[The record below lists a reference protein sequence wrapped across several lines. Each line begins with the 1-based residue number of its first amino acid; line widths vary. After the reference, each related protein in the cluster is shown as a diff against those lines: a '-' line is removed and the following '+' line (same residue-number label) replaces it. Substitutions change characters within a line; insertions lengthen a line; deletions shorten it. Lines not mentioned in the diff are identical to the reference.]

1 MYSVGG
7 HPGIL
12 VTRAWW
18 LPIIEERILQT
29 TVSHL
34 KLSSSNDSRRDHE
47 ERIGENLSRLVAS
60 EDIDRRVFGK
70 STDDGELR
78 KEKLNL
84 RYSDNG
90 ESQSGRADR
99 NGSPV
104 RKGSTVAGYFG
115 DRSAQTSRT
124 VSDTKATRSKK
135 DLIVAHHPDNGGS
148 LTDHEVIEFS
158 SHKKNQAMV
167 GTVDGG
173 GCQSSPHVSKAGS
186 SKGFPKSLRRRDRRH
201 SKLSD
206 KPKDQVIT
214 RDNNSPSV
222 AASPLTK
229 SHPRDSIPN
238 GTADISSDMPTS
250 SAKLDADVKRFD
262 IPRSDI
268 KTPEDSGSNLR
279 ETVSSLKDASIIQ
292 SNSINTL
299 TKLNLSF
306 DNLASIGARSDST
319 GPVNVSN
326 DDAVTQIMTSTKL
339 ADILN
344 GVGGFLLDQ
353 LSPAEPDSDLKD
365 FTETLVEYVAPSIV
379 LNLIQEP
386 AGVGTHPAN
395 PDRFP
400 NNIAHN
406 TPEIVSQ
413 KPPEGLEPYA
423 DTTELSASSIEQ
435 FRVPGDYIDTIKP
448 SNCAGVCC
456 TNNLLS
462 NGIIHDTSEPCWN
475 ECEEEEKSSSPVRK
489 TIKSLNESDHNS
501 ESDTIYPGFTGVAT
515 DHLAND
521 LPLES
526 TQSHHRD
533 SSEDLPDDLAPE
545 TLENSNSDSSCVSD
559 GNFMEGEALPKHP
572 QNIPEY
578 EHESESSGTESGY
591 DTDENS
597 SSEDDTYNRARE
609 SEDVRNNRNLDR
621 VSPLITSGVMG
632 LIWTYAT
639 HTPVDKDLL
648 RAGIWLFER
657 APNYFKSQPYVYR
670 RHDKE
675 LEQVPV
681 AIRTLGG
688 RSASLHVRFDG
699 EVLYISTHGHPW
711 PDMRSKHSH
720 PDMLPVSRLIEYQ
733 AAESMGLNVWRHDRN
748 LLECRF
754 PSCKC
759 KLSDISHSTIV
770 CAGCGPKSIIRY
782 CSVEHQVLDLK
793 MHWREC
799 GHRKLIIKR
808 VIDKTTEPTR
818 FKHLCPAIR
827 DCKNIRSLANSRQ
840 SLYTR
845 LTHGRYTLFNP
856 KTGYPTVLV
865 WSRKDHSFMEME
877 IRVERLLN
885 CALFDQR
892 NKAMVTFLFR
902 MVRKC
907 LQSKNTFSPERTVI
921 LTQQFKAEFGLDA
934 SRIESDEVCECEW
947 EGENLAEDKH
957 LPSCRKLYRNF
968 SHQFRTTGMRGYLE
982 MYEKRYWILRVW
994 QQQHQSVTR
1003 WRDRVA
1009 GKGFPDGGVEG
1020 TSPSLGPGFVC
1031 WGAKENDSC
1040 L

>member
-1 MYSVGG
+1 MYSIGR
-7 HPGIL
+7 HPDTL

-29 TVSHL
+29 TISQL
-34 KLSSSNDSRRDHE
+34 KLNNSSGSRRDHE
-47 ERIGENLSRLVAS
+47 ERIGENLSRLEAS
-60 EDIDRRVFGK
+60 EEIDRRVFGK
-70 STDDGELR
+70 LTDDGELR
-78 KEKLNL
+78 EENLNSKS
-84 RYSDNG
+84 SDNG
-90 ESQSGRADR
+90 D

-104 RKGSTVAGYFG
+104 RKGSTMASAPG

-124 VSDTKATRSKK
+124 ISDTKATRSKK
-135 DLIVAHHPDNGGS
+135 DLIVAHRPDDGGN
-148 LTDHEVIEFS
+148 LTDHEDIEAS
-158 SHKKNQAMV
+158 SHKENQAMV
-167 GTVDGG
+167 VAVDDG

-186 SKGFPKSLRRRDRRH
+186 SKGSPKTQRRRERRR
-201 SKLSD
+201 SKLPD
-206 KPKDQVIT
+206 RLKDQVIT
-214 RDNNSPSV
+214 KDTNSSSV
-222 AASPLTK
+222 SASPLAK

-238 GTADISSDMPTS
+238 STANTPSDGPTS
-250 SAKLDADVKRFD
+250 SAELEGDTKHFD
-262 IPRSDI
+262 SPKSDI
-268 KTPEDSGSNLR
+268 KTPGEPGSNLR
-279 ETVSSLKDASIIQ
+279 ERVSSLEDASIIQ
-292 SNSINTL
+292 SNGVNTSA
-299 TKLNLSF
+299 KLNLTI
-306 DNLASIGARSDST
+306 DIPASIGAKSDST
-319 GPVNVSN
+319 GPENVSKG
-326 DDAVTQIMTSTKL
+326 DAATQIITSTKL

-344 GVGGFLLDQ
+344 GVRGFMSDQ
-353 LSPAEPDSDLKD
+353 LRPAEPDSDLK
-365 FTETLVEYVAPSIV
+365 EVKESVAEYVTPSIV

-386 AGVGTHPAN
+386 AGVGTNPPS
-395 PDRFP
+395 PDRFT
-400 NNIAHN
+400 NNV
-406 TPEIVSQ
+406 EMVSP
-413 KPPEGLEPYA
+413 KPPEGLEANA
-423 DTTELSASSIEQ
+423 DTTELSASSTEQ
-435 FRVPGDYIDTIKP
+435 IRVPGDSIDAIKP
-448 SNCAGVCC
+448 SNVAGACC
-456 TNNLLS
+456 TRNPLS
-462 NGIIHDTSEPCWN
+462 NETIHDTSEPCLN
-475 ECEEEEKSSSPVRK
+475 ECAEEEKSDSPVRK
-489 TIKSLNESDHNS
+489 NIKGLNESDHNS
-501 ESDTIYPGFTGVAT
+501 ASDTIYPGFTGVAT
-515 DHLAND
+515 DHSAKD
-521 LPLES
+521 LPRES
-526 TQSHHRD
+526 TQSHHGD
-533 SSEDLPDDLAPE
+533 SSENLPDDPE
-545 TLENSNSDSSCVSD
+545 TLENSNIDSSCNSD
-559 GNFMEGEALPKHP
+559 GDFTEDEALRKHP
-572 QNIPEY
+572 KNIPED

-597 SSEDDTYNRARE
+597 SSDSSEDDTYTLARE
-609 SEDVRNNRNLDR
+609 SEEVRNNRNLDKF
-621 VSPLITSGVMG
+621 SPLITSGVMG

-670 RHDKE
+670 QHDKE
-675 LEQVPV
+675 LEQAPV
-681 AIRTLGG
+681 VIRTLGD

-699 EVLYISTHGHPW
+699 EVLYISTHGNPW

-759 KLSDISHSTIV
+759 KLSDISHSTII

-808 VIDKTTEPTR
+808 VIDKTTEPAR

-827 DCKNIRSLANSRQ
+827 DCKNVKTFAKSRQ

-856 KTGYPTVLV
+856 RTGYPTVLV

-907 LQSKNTFSPERTVI
+907 LQSKKAFSPERIIT
-921 LTQQFKAEFGLDA
+921 LKQQFKAEFGLDT

-957 LPSCRKLYRNF
+957 LPNCRKLYRNF
-968 SHQFRTTGMRGYLE
+968 SQQFRKTGMKGYLE

-1009 GKGFPDGGVEG
+1009 GKGFPDGVEG
-1020 TSPSLGPGFVC
+1020 TTPSLGPGFVC

>member
-1 MYSVGG
+1 MDPVGG
-7 HPGIL
+7 HPDTL

-29 TVSHL
+29 KISQL
-34 KLSSSNDSRRDHE
+34 KLNSSNGSRRDHE
-47 ERIGENLSRLVAS
+47 ERIGENLLRLEVS
-60 EDIDRRVFGK
+60 QEIDRRILGK
-70 STDDGELR
+70 LTDDGEAR
-78 KEKLNL
+78 EEKLNSKS
-84 RYSDNG
+84 SDNG
-90 ESQSGRADR
+90 D
-99 NGSPV
+99 NGSLL
-104 RKGSTVAGYFG
+104 RKGSTMAGSPG
-115 DRSAQTSRT
+115 TQTSRPI
-124 VSDTKATRSKK
+124 SDTKATRSKK
-135 DLIVAHHPDNGGS
+135 ALVVARHPDDKGS
-148 LTDHEVIEFS
+148 LTDHEVIEAS
-158 SHKKNQAMV
+158 SHKQSRAVVAAVK
-167 GTVDGG
+167 DG
-173 GCQSSPHVSKAGS
+173 GCQSSSHVSKAGS
-186 SKGFPKSLRRRDRRH
+186 SKGSPKTQRRRERRR

-206 KPKDQVIT
+206 RPKDQVVT
-214 RDNNSPSV
+214 RDTQGSSV
-222 AASPLTK
+222 AASPLAK

-238 GTADISSDMPTS
+238 STANTPFDGPISS
-250 SAKLDADVKRFD
+250 AELDSDAMQFD
-262 IPRSDI
+262 TPRSDT
-268 KTPEDSGSNLR
+268 KTSGESGSYLS

-292 SNSINTL
+292 SNGINTS
-299 TKLNLSF
+299 TKLNLRL
-306 DNLASIGARSDST
+306 DIPASSGAKSDST
-319 GPVNVSN
+319 GPENVSKG
-326 DDAVTQIMTSTKL
+326 DSAVTQMITSNKV
-339 ADILN
+339 ADIPN
-344 GVGGFLLDQ
+344 GVRGFMLDQ
-353 LSPAEPDSDLKD
+353 PKPAEPDSDL
-365 FTETLVEYVAPSIV
+365 TEVTESVAEYVTPSIV

-386 AGVGTHPAN
+386 AGVGTHPAS
-395 PDRFP
+395 PDRFSR
-400 NNIAHN
+400 NVAHN
-406 TPEIVSQ
+406 IPEMVSQ
-413 KPPEGLEPYA
+413 KTPEGLEVNS
-423 DTTELSASSIEQ
+423 DTTELSASSTEQ
-435 FRVPGDYIDTIKP
+435 MRAPGRSIDAVKP
-448 SNCAGVCC
+448 SNVAGASC

-462 NGIIHDTSEPCWN
+462 NETVYDISEPCWS
-475 ECEEEEKSSSPVRK
+475 ESSEEEKFHSPVRK
-489 TIKSLNESDHNS
+489 NIESLNVSDHDS
-501 ESDTIYPGFTGVAT
+501 ASDTIYPGFTGVVT
-515 DHLAND
+515 DHSAND
-521 LPLES
+521 LPCEP
-526 TQSHHRD
+526 TQSHHQD
-533 SSEDLPDDLAPE
+533 SSEDLPGDFAPE
-545 TLENSNSDSSCVSD
+545 TPENSNSDSSSNSD
-559 GNFMEGEALPKHP
+559 GDFTEDEALPKHA
-572 QNIPEY
+572 QSIPEDG
-578 EHESESSGTESGY
+578 HDSESSGTESGY

-597 SSEDDTYNRARE
+597 SSDSSEDDIDTLPRE
-609 SEDVRNNRNLDR
+609 SVQVMNNRNLDR
-621 VSPLITSGVMG
+621 ISPLITSGVMG

-675 LEQVPV
+675 LEQAPV
-681 AIRTLGG
+681 VIRTLGG
-688 RSASLHVRFDG
+688 RSESLHVRFDG
-699 EVLYISTHGHPW
+699 EVLYISTHGYPW

-748 LLECRF
+748 LLECRL

-759 KLSDISHSTIV
+759 KLSDINHSTII

-808 VIDKTTEPTR
+808 VIDKTTEPAR

-827 DCKNIRSLANSRQ
+827 DCKNIRSFANSRQ

-845 LTHGRYTLFNP
+845 LTHGRYTLFNH

-865 WSRKDHSFMEME
+865 WSRKDRSFMEME

-907 LQSKNTFSPERTVI
+907 LQSKNAFSPERTVT
-921 LTQQFKAEFGLDA
+921 LTQQFKAEFGLDG

-957 LPSCRKLYRNF
+957 LPNCRKLYRNF
-968 SHQFRTTGMRGYLE
+968 SQQFRKTGMRGYLE

-994 QQQHQSVTR
+994 QQQHPSVTR

-1009 GKGFPDGGVEG
+1009 GKGYPAGVEG

>member
-1 MYSVGG
+1 MNSVGV
-7 HPGIL
+7 HPGTP

-29 TVSHL
+29 KISQL
-34 KLSSSNDSRRDHE
+34 KLYSSSGSRRDHA
-47 ERIGENLSRLVAS
+47 ERIGEDLSRLEAS
-60 EDIDRRVFGK
+60 EEIDRRIFG
-70 STDDGELR
+70 TDDGELY
-78 KEKLNL
+78 KGKLNSKS
-84 RYSDNG
+84 SDNG

-99 NGSPV
+99 DGSPA
-104 RKGSTVAGYFG
+104 RKGSTMAGPSG
-115 DRSAQTSRT
+115 DGSAQTSRT
-124 VSDTKATRSKK
+124 VFDTKTTRSKK
-135 DLIVAHHPDNGGS
+135 DLIVARHPDNGGS
-148 LTDHEVIEFS
+148 LTDHKVIEAS
-158 SHKKNQAMV
+158 SHKRNQTMV
-167 GTVDGG
+167 VAVDDGR
-173 GCQSSPHVSKAGS
+173 CQSSPHVSKAGS
-186 SKGFPKSLRRRDRRH
+186 YKGSPKTQRRRERRR

-214 RDNNSPSV
+214 RDTKSSSV
-222 AASPLTK
+222 AASPLAK
-229 SHPRDSIPN
+229 PHPRDSIPN
-238 GTADISSDMPTS
+238 STANTPSDGPTS
-250 SAKLDADVKRFD
+250 SAELDDDAKHFD
-262 IPRSDI
+262 IPRYDI
-268 KTPEDSGSNLR
+268 KTPKESGSNLR
-279 ETVSSLKDASIIQ
+279 ETASNLKDASIIQ
-292 SNSINTL
+292 SNGIATS
-299 TKLNLSF
+299 TKLSLSL
-306 DNLASIGARSDST
+306 DIPLSIGAKSDST
-319 GPVNVSN
+319 GPENFSKG
-326 DDAVTQIMTSTKL
+326 DAVTQIVTSSKL
-339 ADILN
+339 TDILN
-344 GVGGFLLDQ
+344 GVRGIMLNQ
-353 LSPAEPDSDLKD
+353 LSPAEPDSDLKE
-365 FTETLVEYVAPSIV
+365 FTESAAECVTSSRELD
-379 LNLIQEP
+379 LIQEP
-386 AGVGTHPAN
+386 ATHPAS
-395 PDRFP
+395 PR
-400 NNIAHN
+400 
-406 TPEIVSQ
+406 
-413 KPPEGLEPYA
+413 LEA
-423 DTTELSASSIEQ
+423 NAETAELSAGSTEQ
-435 FRVPGDYIDTIKP
+435 SRVPEDSIDAIKP
-448 SNCAGVCC
+448 SNTAGACC
-456 TNNLLS
+456 INNLLPS
-462 NGIIHDTSEPCWN
+462 DTIHGTSKPCWN
-475 ECEEEEKSSSPVRK
+475 ERAEEEKSYSPVK
-489 TIKSLNESDHNS
+489 KNIKSLDGSDYNS
-501 ESDTIYPGFTGVAT
+501 VSDIIT
-515 DHLAND
+515 H
-521 LPLES
+521 
-526 TQSHHRD
+526 SHHRD
-533 SSEDLPDDLAPE
+533 SSEDLPDDFAPK
-545 TLENSNSDSSCVSD
+545 TLENSNSESSCSSD
-559 GNFMEGEALPKHP
+559 RDSTEDEALPRHL
-572 QNIPEY
+572 QNIPED
-578 EHESESSGTESGY
+578 EDGSESSGTESGY

-597 SSEDDTYNRARE
+597 SSDSSEDDTYTLAKESKEARN
-609 SEDVRNNRNLDR
+609 DRNLDR
-621 VSPLITSGVMG
+621 ISPLITSGVMG

-670 RHDKE
+670 RHGKE
-675 LEQVPV
+675 LEQAPV
-681 AIRTLGG
+681 VIRTLGV

-699 EVLYISTHGHPW
+699 EVLYISTHGYPW

-720 PDMLPVSRLIEYQ
+720 PDMLPFSRLIEYQ

-754 PSCKC
+754 PNCKC

-808 VIDKTTEPTR
+808 VIDKTTEPAR

-827 DCKNIRSLANSRQ
+827 DCKNIRSFANSRQ

-907 LQSKNTFSPERTVI
+907 LQSKKAFSPERMVI
-921 LTQQFKAEFGLDA
+921 LTQQFKAEFGLDV

-957 LPSCRKLYRNF
+957 ILNCRKLYRNF
-968 SHQFRTTGMRGYLE
+968 SQQFRKTGMRGYLE

-994 QQQHQSVTR
+994 QQQHPSVTR

-1009 GKGFPDGGVEG
+1009 GKGFLDGGVEG